1 MNFLVFIYS
10 ELLYNPLFN
19 LMVFFYNIV
28 PGQDIGIAIILLTL
42 LVRVILYPINNK
54 SIKSQKRLQEI
65 QPEMK
70 ALQNKYKENKQ
81 EQAKKLMELY
91 QKHKVNPLSGC
102 LPLLLQFPIL
112 IALYHVFINGFK
124 DESLSV
130 LYPFIYNPGHID
142 AISFGIINLSEVNIY
157 LAVIAATLQYFQ
169 SKMLMGDKTKGK
181 KEDKEE
187 KKEKTAEEKTQDFAQ
202 SMTKNMIYIMPVMT
216 FVFAMSFPSGL
227 ALYWAVTTLFAIAQQ
242 HVVMKKQEKEDKEN
256 ESEKVN

>member
-1 MNFLVFIYS
+1 MNFIFFIYN
-10 ELLYNPLFN
+10 EILYYPLFN

-42 LVRVILYPINNK
+42 LVRIVLYPINSK
-54 SIKSQKRLQEI
+54 SIKSQKRLQKI

-70 ALQNKYKENKQ
+70 KLQNKYKEDKQ
-81 EQAKKLMELY
+81 KQAKKLMELY

-124 DESLSV
+124 DESLSI
-130 LYPFIYNPGHID
+130 LYPFVYNPGHID
-142 AISFGIINLSEVNIY
+142 AISLGIINLSEVNIY
-157 LAVIAATLQYFQ
+157 LAIIAATLQYFQ
-169 SKMLMGDKTKGK
+169 SKMLMGSK
-181 KEDKEE
+181 KKDKEE
-187 KKEKTAEEKTQDFAQ
+187 KEKEKEEKTAEEKTQDFAQ

-227 ALYWAVTTLFAIAQQ
+227 ALYWAVTTLFAIVQQ
-242 HVVMKKQEKEDKEN
+242 HLIARKEKINSDKKEE
-256 ESEKVN
+256 

>member
-1 MNFLVFIYS
+1 MNFLLSIYN
-10 ELLYNPLFN
+10 EILYYPLFN

-42 LVRVILYPINNK
+42 LVRIALYPINGK
-54 SIKSQKRLQEI
+54 SIKSQKKLQEI
-65 QPEMK
+65 QPKMK
-70 ALQNKYKENKQ
+70 ELQNKYKDDKQ

-124 DESLSV
+124 DESLSI

-142 AISFGIINLSEVNIY
+142 AISLGIINLSETNIY

-169 SKMLMGDKTKGK
+169 SKMLMGNKNK
-181 KEDKEE
+181 DKEEEQEEEQE

-227 ALYWAVTTLFAIAQQ
+227 ALYWATTTLFAIAQQ
-242 HVVMKKQEKEDKEN
+242 HLIAKKDKKQEVEIVK
-256 ESEKVN
+256 

>member
-1 MNFLVFIYS
+1 
-10 ELLYNPLFN
+10 
-19 LMVFFYNIV
+19 MVFFYNVV

-42 LVRVILYPINNK
+42 FVRIILYPINNK

-70 ALQNKYKENKQ
+70 KLQNKYKENKQ

-124 DESLSV
+124 DESLNI

-142 AISFGIINLSEVNIY
+142 AISLGIINLSETNIY

-169 SKMLMGDKTKGK
+169 SKMLMGGKTKE
-181 KEDKEE
+181 KEEDEKE

-202 SMTKNMIYIMPVMT
+202 SMTKNMIYIMPVLT

-242 HVVMKKQEKEDKEN
+242 HIITKKEEKRKKE
-256 ESEKVN
+256 EV

>member
-1 MNFLVFIYS
+1 MNPLSFIYND
-10 ELLYNPLFN
+10 LLYYPLFN
-19 LMVFFYNIV
+19 LMVFFYNVV

-42 LVRVILYPINNK
+42 FVRIILYPINNK

-70 ALQNKYKENKQ
+70 KLQNKYKENKQ

-124 DESLSV
+124 DESLNI

-142 AISFGIINLSEVNIY
+142 AISLGIINLSETNIY

-169 SKMLMGDKTKGK
+169 SKMLMGGKTKE
-181 KEDKEE
+181 KEEDEKE

-202 SMTKNMIYIMPVMT
+202 SMTKNMIYIMPVLT

-242 HVVMKKQEKEDKEN
+242 HIITKKEEKRKKE
-256 ESEKVN
+256 EV

>member
-1 MNFLVFIYS
+1 MNPLLFIYND
-10 ELLYNPLFN
+10 LLYYPLFN
-19 LMVFFYNIV
+19 LMVFFYNVV

-42 LVRVILYPINNK
+42 LVRIVLYPINNK

-70 ALQNKYKENKQ
+70 KLQNKYKENKQ

-124 DESLSV
+124 DESLNI
-130 LYPFIYNPGHID
+130 LYPFVYNPGHID
-142 AISFGIINLSEVNIY
+142 AISLGIINLSETNIY

-169 SKMLMGDKTKGK
+169 SKMLMGGKTKE
-181 KEDKEE
+181 KEDDEKE

-202 SMTKNMIYIMPVMT
+202 SMTKNMIYIMPVLT

-242 HVVMKKQEKEDKEN
+242 HIITKKEEKRKKE
-256 ESEKVN
+256 EV

>member
-1 MNFLVFIYS
+1 MNPLSFIYN
-10 ELLYNPLFN
+10 EILYYPLFN

-28 PGQDIGIAIILLTL
+28 PGQDIGVAIILLTL
-42 LVRVILYPINNK
+42 LVRFVLYPMNSK
-54 SIKSQKRLQEI
+54 SIKSQKKLQEI
-65 QPEMK
+65 QPKMK
-70 ALQNKYKENKQ
+70 ELQNKYKEDKQ
-81 EQAKKLMELY
+81 KQAKKLMELY

-124 DESLSV
+124 DESLDI

-142 AISFGIINLSEVNIY
+142 AISFGIIDLSQVNIY

-169 SKMLMGDKTKGK
+169 SKMLMGGKTKEK
-181 KEDKEE
+181 KEDEKEKE
-187 KKEKTAEEKTQDFAQ
+187 EKTAEEKTQDFAQ
-202 SMTKNMIYIMPVMT
+202 SMTKNMIYIMPVLT

-242 HVVMKKQEKEDKEN
+242 HLIAKKEKKKE
-256 ESEKVN
+256 EKKEV